1 MRIKSWVTVIAAICC
16 AACSGSPRVTGG
28 DPVAT
33 SLADHSNG
41 AATSQSAVCHAV
53 AFNVAPSPVQPGIQE
68 GAVTG
73 DLEGT
78 VRVVFDLATVE
89 FHGVT
94 ISNAGTAHWTITGG
108 DVPGLTTFDTE
119 FENKNLAID
128 RPGSPATLFENIGR
142 HRGTSGVE
150 IANLT
155 YQGTFDAVTRRG
167 DHDYRGVICP

>member
-1 MRIKSWVTVIAAICC
+1 V
-16 AACSGSPRVTGG
+16 
-28 DPVAT
+28 
-33 SLADHSNG
+33 ADHFNG
-41 AATSQSAVCHAV
+41 AATSQGAGCYAV
-53 AFNVAPSPVQPGIQE
+53 AFNVAPAPVQPGIQE

-78 VRVVFDLATVE
+78 VRVVFDLSTVE

-108 DVPGLTTFDTE
+108 DVAGLTTFDTE

-142 HRGTSGVE
+142 HRGTGGVE
-150 IANLT
+150 MANLT
-155 YQGTFDAVTRRG
+155 YHGTFDSVTRRG